1 MKIGKILAMAAVA
14 TVFASCSNEEELAN
28 VGKSESNA
36 IRFAGISGLSDTRTT
51 PIGTHN
57 LTSTNFDVMAFM
69 SSDNALFMGGKH
81 VTGASDH
88 GVKIVYKTSAW
99 DYDDPDKVAYWP
111 TSGDVDFYAVS
122 PAMTDDLFHH
132 GFAYDMTSAAKT
144 ITYATVDEYN
154 SEGTNHDVMY
164 AVTKD
169 RNKENNGTMPV
180 QMNFKHILSQVV
192 FKAKTT
198 SSILEVD
205 VENVKIHNF
214 VHSGKFTLPA
224 GEPAMSDWKP
234 SPAAKGAYTVKLN
247 AANVKTNNAVVNL
260 SDMNSPMMLIPQ
272 KLTKWSTYSAGAAV
286 SKLEADNAIECYLE
300 ISMKLKQNVSARL
313 LNIKRYMFHSTMPQ
327 DGNRASVTSTPL
339 FSEVVMTTM
348 ESRSFRQLR
357 LMLQQRIGQT
367 PALVLM
373 LMLISNKRRRQSI
386 KKGLCRN

>member
-81 VTGASDH
+81 VSGVSDH

-122 PAMTDDLFHH
+122 PAITDDLVHR
-132 GFAYDMTSAAKT
+132 FAYDMTSAAKT

-154 SEGTNHDVMY
+154 STGTNHDVMY
-164 AVTKD
+164 AVTKG
-169 RNKENNGTMPV
+169 RNKENNGTMAV

-205 VENVKIHNF
+205 VKSVKIHNF
-214 VHSGKFTLPA
+214 VIGGTFTLPD
-224 GEPAMSDWKP
+224 GEPAKSDW
-234 SPAAKGAYTVKLN
+234 SLSGAAKGVCTVKLD
-247 AANVKTNNAVVNL
+247 AANVVTKNAVIEL
-260 SDMNSPMMLIPQ
+260 SDMNSPLMMIPQ
-272 KLTKWSTYSAGAAV
+272 TLTKWSTYSAGTAV
-286 SKLEADNAIECYLE
+286 SKLEADNANECYLE
-300 ISMKLKQNVSARL
+300 ISMKLKQNDSYLIGSAAAYTTVYVPFD
-313 LNIKRYMFHSTMPQ
+313 NATGWEPGKRYIYTLIFGGGYDDQGEPILSPIKFEAATV
-327 DGNRASVTSTPL
+327 DWANTSAGADVN
-339 FSEVVMTTM
+339 F
-348 ESRSFRQLR
+348 
-357 LMLQQRIGQT
+357 
-367 PALVLM
+367 
-373 LMLISNKRRRQSI
+373 
-386 KKGLCRN
+386 

>member
-1 MKIGKILAMAAVA
+1 MKFGKILAVAVVA

-81 VTGASDH
+81 EAGHSDQ
-88 GVKIVYKTSAW
+88 GVKIVYNTTAW

-122 PAMTDDLFHH
+122 PAITNDLVLNHYF
-132 GFAYDMTSAAKT
+132 GYDMTSDAKT
-144 ITYATVDEYN
+144 ISYTTVDEYN
-154 SEGTNHDVMY
+154 SKGTNHDVMY
-164 AVTKD
+164 AVTKG

-180 QMNFKHILSQVV
+180 QMKFKHILSQVV

-214 VHSGKFTLPA
+214 VLSGKFTLPA
-224 GEPAMSDWKP
+224 EEPAMSDWEL

-247 AANVKTNNAVVNL
+247 AANVKTKNAAVNL
-260 SDMNSPMMLIPQ
+260 SDMNSPLMLIPQ
-272 KLTKWSTYSAGAAV
+272 QLTKWSTSGTAV
-286 SKLEADNAIECYLE
+286 SILEADKAKECYLE
-300 ISMKLKQNVSARL
+300 ISMKLKQNDSYLIGSAAEYKTVYVPFD
-313 LNIKRYMFHSTMPQ
+313 NATGWEPGKRYIYTLIFGGGYDDQGEPILSPITFNAATA
-327 DGNRASVTSTPL
+327 DWVDASAGADVN
-339 FSEVVMTTM
+339 F
-348 ESRSFRQLR
+348 
-357 LMLQQRIGQT
+357 
-367 PALVLM
+367 
-373 LMLISNKRRRQSI
+373 
-386 KKGLCRN
+386 

>member
-81 VTGASDH
+81 EAGASDH

-122 PAMTDDLFHH
+122 PAITDDLVHR
-132 GFAYDMTSAAKT
+132 FAYDMTSAAKT

-154 SEGTNHDVMY
+154 STGTNYDVMY
-164 AVTKD
+164 AVTKG
-169 RNKENNGTMPV
+169 RNKENNGTMAV
-180 QMNFKHILSQVV
+180 QMKFKHILSQVV

-205 VENVKIHNF
+205 VQSVKIHNF
-214 VHSGKFTLPA
+214 AVGGKFTLP
-224 GEPAMSDWKP
+224 EEDPKMSDWTL
-234 SPAAKGAYTVKLN
+234 SPLMGAYTVKLN
-247 AANVKTNNAVVNL
+247 AANVKTNDAVVDL
-260 SDMNSPMMLIPQ
+260 SDMNSPMMMIPQ
-272 KLTKWSTYSAGAAV
+272 QLTKWSTYSAGTAV
-286 SKLEADNAIECYLE
+286 PKHEADTKKECYLE
-300 ISMKLKQNVSARL
+300 ISMKLKQNDSYLIGSAAEYKTVYVPFD
-313 LNIKRYMFHSTMPQ
+313 NATGWEPGKRYIYTLIFGGGYDDQGEPILSPITF
-327 DGNRASVTSTPL
+327 DAA
-339 FSEVVMTTM
+339 TTNWVDANAGTDVN
-348 ESRSFRQLR
+348 F
-357 LMLQQRIGQT
+357 
-367 PALVLM
+367 
-373 LMLISNKRRRQSI
+373 
-386 KKGLCRN
+386 

>member
-1 MKIGKILAMAAVA
+1 MKFGKILAVAVVA

-36 IRFAGISGLSDTRTT
+36 IRFVGISGLSDTRTT

-81 VTGASDH
+81 VSGASDH

-99 DYDDPDKVAYWP
+99 DYDDKDKVAYWP

-122 PAMTDDLFHH
+122 PAITDDLVLQ

-144 ITYATVDEYN
+144 ISYTTVDEYN
-154 SEGTNHDVMY
+154 SKGTNHDVMY
-164 AVTKD
+164 AVTKGC
-169 RNKENNGTMPV
+169 NKENNGTMPV

-214 VHSGKFTLPA
+214 VLSGTFTLPA
-224 GEPAMSDWKP
+224 GEPAMSDWKL

-247 AANVKTNNAVVNL
+247 AANVKTKNAVVNL
-260 SDMNSPMMLIPQ
+260 SDMNSPLMLIPQ
-272 KLTKWSTYSAGAAV
+272 KLTKWSTYSATAV
-286 SKLEADNAIECYLE
+286 SIPEADKAKECYLE
-300 ISMKLKQNVSARL
+300 ISMKLKQNDSYLIGSAAEYKTVYVPFD
-313 LNIKRYMFHSTMPQ
+313 NATGWEPGKRYIYTLIFGGGYDDQGEPILSPITFNAATA
-327 DGNRASVTSTPL
+327 DWVDASAGADVN
-339 FSEVVMTTM
+339 F
-348 ESRSFRQLR
+348 
-357 LMLQQRIGQT
+357 
-367 PALVLM
+367 
-373 LMLISNKRRRQSI
+373 
-386 KKGLCRN
+386 

>member
-1 MKIGKILAMAAVA
+1 MKFGKILAVAVVA

-81 VTGASDH
+81 EAGHSDQ

-99 DYDDPDKVAYWP
+99 DYDDKDKMAYWP
-111 TSGDVDFYAVS
+111 TVGDVDFYAVS
-122 PAMTDDLFHH
+122 PAITNDLVLNHYF
-132 GFAYDMTSAAKT
+132 GYDMTSAAKT
-144 ITYATVDEYN
+144 ISYTTVDEYN
-154 SEGTNHDVMY
+154 SKGTNHDVMY
-164 AVTKD
+164 AVTKGC
-169 RNKENNGTMPV
+169 NKKNNGTMPV

-214 VHSGKFTLPA
+214 VLSGTFTLPA
-224 GEPAMSDWKP
+224 GEPAMSDWKL

-247 AANVKTNNAVVNL
+247 AANVKTKNAVVNL

-272 KLTKWSTYSAGAAV
+272 KLTKWSTYSAGTAV
-286 SKLEADNAIECYLE
+286 SILEADKAKKCYLE
-300 ISMKLKQNVSARL
+300 ISMKLKQNDSYLIGSAAEYKTVYVPFD
-313 LNIKRYMFHSTMPQ
+313 NATGWEPGKRYIYTLIFGGGYDDQGEPILSPITFYAATA
-327 DGNRASVTSTPL
+327 DWADASADVN
-339 FSEVVMTTM
+339 F
-348 ESRSFRQLR
+348 
-357 LMLQQRIGQT
+357 
-367 PALVLM
+367 
-373 LMLISNKRRRQSI
+373 
-386 KKGLCRN
+386 

>member
-1 MKIGKILAMAAVA
+1 MKFGKILAVAVVA

-36 IRFAGISGLSDTRTT
+36 IRFVGISGLSDTRTT

-81 VTGASDH
+81 VSGASDH

-122 PAMTDDLFHH
+122 PAITDDLVRQ
-132 GFAYDMTSAAKT
+132 GFAYDMTSTAKT
-144 ITYATVDEYN
+144 ISYTTVDEYD
-154 SEGTNHDVMY
+154 SKGTNHDVMY
-164 AVTKD
+164 AVTKG
-169 RNKENNGTMPV
+169 RNKENNGTKPV

-214 VHSGKFTLPA
+214 VLSGKFTLPA
-224 GEPAMSDWKP
+224 VEPAMSDWKL

-247 AANVKTNNAVVNL
+247 AANVKTKNAVVEL
-260 SDMNSPMMLIPQ
+260 SDMNSPLIMIPQ
-272 KLTKWSTYSAGAAV
+272 KLTKWSTSTGAAV
-286 SKLEADNAIECYLE
+286 SIHEADNAIESYLE
-300 ISMKLKQNVSARL
+300 ISMKLKQNDSYLIGSATEYKTVYVPFD
-313 LNIKRYMFHSTMPQ
+313 NATGWEPGKRYIYTLIFGGGYDDQGEPILSPITF
-327 DGNRASVTSTPL
+327 DATTVDWADASADVN
-339 FSEVVMTTM
+339 F
-348 ESRSFRQLR
+348 
-357 LMLQQRIGQT
+357 
-367 PALVLM
+367 
-373 LMLISNKRRRQSI
+373 
-386 KKGLCRN
+386 

>member
-1 MKIGKILAMAAVA
+1 MKFGKILAVAVVA

-81 VTGASDH
+81 VSGASDH

-122 PAMTDDLFHH
+122 PAITDDLVRQ
-132 GFAYDMTSAAKT
+132 GFAYDMTSTAKT
-144 ITYATVDEYN
+144 ISYTTVDEYD
-154 SEGTNHDVMY
+154 SKGTNHDVMY
-164 AVTKD
+164 AVTKG
-169 RNKENNGTMPV
+169 RNKENNGTKPV

-214 VHSGKFTLPA
+214 VLSGKFTLPA
-224 GEPAMSDWKP
+224 VEPAMSDWKL

-247 AANVKTNNAVVNL
+247 AANVKTKNAVVEL
-260 SDMNSPMMLIPQ
+260 SDMNSPLIMIPQ
-272 KLTKWSTYSAGAAV
+272 KLTKWSTSTGAAV
-286 SKLEADNAIECYLE
+286 SIPEADNAIESYLE
-300 ISMKLKQNVSARL
+300 ISMKLKQNDSYLIGSAAEYKTVYVPFD
-313 LNIKRYMFHSTMPQ
+313 NATGWEPGKRYIYTLIFGGGYDDQGEPILSPITFNAATA
-327 DGNRASVTSTPL
+327 DWVDASAGADVN
-339 FSEVVMTTM
+339 F
-348 ESRSFRQLR
+348 
-357 LMLQQRIGQT
+357 
-367 PALVLM
+367 
-373 LMLISNKRRRQSI
+373 
-386 KKGLCRN
+386 

>member
-1 MKIGKILAMAAVA
+1 MKFGKILAVAVVA

-81 VTGASDH
+81 EAGHSDQ
-88 GVKIVYKTSAW
+88 GVKIVYNTTAW

-122 PAMTDDLFHH
+122 PAITNDLVLNHYF
-132 GFAYDMTSAAKT
+132 GYDMTSAAKT
-144 ITYATVDEYN
+144 ISYTTVDEYD
-154 SEGTNHDVMY
+154 SKGTNHDVMY
-164 AVTKD
+164 AVTKG
-169 RNKENNGTMPV
+169 RNKENNGTKPV

-214 VHSGKFTLPA
+214 VLSGTFTLPA
-224 GEPAMSDWKP
+224 GEPAMSDWKL

-247 AANVKTNNAVVNL
+247 AANVKTKNAVVNL
-260 SDMNSPMMLIPQ
+260 SDMNSPLMLIPQ
-272 KLTKWSTYSAGAAV
+272 KLTKWSTSAGTAV
-286 SKLEADNAIECYLE
+286 SIPEADNAIESYLE
-300 ISMKLKQNVSARL
+300 ISMKLKQNDSYLIGSATEYKTVYVPFD
-313 LNIKRYMFHSTMPQ
+313 NATGWEPGKRYIYT
-327 DGNRASVTSTPL
+327 
-339 FSEVVMTTM
+339 
-348 ESRSFRQLR
+348 
-357 LMLQQRIGQT
+357 
-367 PALVLM
+367 
-373 LMLISNKRRRQSI
+373 LIFGGGYDDQGEPILSPITFDAATVDWADANA
-386 KKGLCRN
+386 GADVNVNF

>member
-1 MKIGKILAMAAVA
+1 MKIGKILAVAAVA

-36 IRFAGISGLSDTRTT
+36 IRFAGVSGLSDTRTT
-51 PIGTHN
+51 PIGTLN

-81 VTGASDH
+81 VSGASDH
-88 GVKIVYKTSAW
+88 GVKIVYNTSAW
-99 DYDDPDKVAYWP
+99 DYDDKDKVAYWP
-111 TSGDVDFYAVS
+111 TVGDVDFYAVS
-122 PAMTDDLFHH
+122 PAITDDLVHQ
-132 GFAYDMTSAAKT
+132 GFAYDMTSTAKT

-154 SEGTNHDVMY
+154 SAGTNHDVMY
-164 AVTKD
+164 AVTKG

-205 VENVKIHNF
+205 VKSVKIHNF
-214 VHSGKFTLPA
+214 VHSGTFTLPA

-300 ISMKLKQNVSARL
+300 ISMKLKQNDSYLIGSAAEYKTVYVPFD
-313 LNIKRYMFHSTMPQ
+313 NATGWEPGKRYIYTLIFGGGYDDQGEPILSPITFNAATV
-327 DGNRASVTSTPL
+327 DWADASAGADVN
-339 FSEVVMTTM
+339 F
-348 ESRSFRQLR
+348 
-357 LMLQQRIGQT
+357 
-367 PALVLM
+367 
-373 LMLISNKRRRQSI
+373 
-386 KKGLCRN
+386 

>member
-1 MKIGKILAMAAVA
+1 MKFGKILAVAVVA

-81 VTGASDH
+81 VSGASDH

-122 PAMTDDLFHH
+122 PAITNDLVLNHYF
-132 GFAYDMTSAAKT
+132 GYDMTSAAKT
-144 ITYATVDEYN
+144 ISYTTVDEYD

-164 AVTKD
+164 AVTKGC
-169 RNKENNGTMPV
+169 NKENNGTMPV

-214 VHSGKFTLPA
+214 VLSGKFTLPA
-224 GEPAMSDWKP
+224 REPAMSDWTL
-234 SPAAKGAYTVKLN
+234 SPVAAGAYTVKLN
-247 AANVKTNNAVVNL
+247 AANVKTKNAVVEL
-260 SDMNSPMMLIPQ
+260 SDMNSPLIMIPQ
-272 KLTKWSTYSAGAAV
+272 KLTKWSTYSAGTAV
-286 SKLEADNAIECYLE
+286 SIHEADNAIESYLE
-300 ISMKLKQNVSARL
+300 ISMKLKQNDSYLIGSAAEYKTVYVPFD
-313 LNIKRYMFHSTMPQ
+313 NATGWEPGKRYIYTLIFGGGYDDQGEPILSPITFNAATA
-327 DGNRASVTSTPL
+327 DWVDASAGADVN
-339 FSEVVMTTM
+339 F
-348 ESRSFRQLR
+348 
-357 LMLQQRIGQT
+357 
-367 PALVLM
+367 
-373 LMLISNKRRRQSI
+373 
-386 KKGLCRN
+386 

>member
-1 MKIGKILAMAAVA
+1 MKIGKILAVAAVA

-51 PIGTHN
+51 PIGTLN

-81 VTGASDH
+81 VTGVSDH

-99 DYDDPDKVAYWP
+99 DYDDQDKVAYWP
-111 TSGDVDFYAVS
+111 TAGDVDFYAVS

-132 GFAYDMTSAAKT
+132 GFAYDMTSTAKT

-154 SEGTNHDVMY
+154 STGTNHDVMY
-164 AVTKD
+164 AVTKG
-169 RNKENNGTMPV
+169 RNKENNGTMAV

-205 VENVKIHNF
+205 VKSVKIHNF
-214 VHSGKFTLPA
+214 VHSGTFTLPA
-224 GEPAMSDWKP
+224 GEPAMSYWNP

-300 ISMKLKQNVSARL
+300 ISMKLKQNDSYLIGSAAEYKTVYVPFD
-313 LNIKRYMFHSTMPQ
+313 NATGWEPGKRYIYTLIFGGGYDDQGEPILSPITFNAATV
-327 DGNRASVTSTPL
+327 DWADASADVN
-339 FSEVVMTTM
+339 F
-348 ESRSFRQLR
+348 
-357 LMLQQRIGQT
+357 
-367 PALVLM
+367 
-373 LMLISNKRRRQSI
+373 
-386 KKGLCRN
+386 

>member
-1 MKIGKILAMAAVA
+1 MKIGKILAVAVVA

-81 VTGASDH
+81 EAGHSDQ
-88 GVKIVYKTSAW
+88 GVKIVYNTTAW

-122 PAMTDDLFHH
+122 PAITNDLVLNHYF
-132 GFAYDMTSAAKT
+132 GYDMTSAAKT
-144 ITYATVDEYN
+144 ISYTTVDEYN
-154 SEGTNHDVMY
+154 SKGTNHDVMY
-164 AVTKD
+164 AVTKGL
-169 RNKENNGTMPV
+169 NKKNNGTMPV

-205 VENVKIHNF
+205 VDSVKIHNF
-214 VHSGKFTLPA
+214 VLSGKFTLPA
-224 GEPAMSDWKP
+224 GEPAREPAMSDWKL

-247 AANVKTNNAVVNL
+247 AANVKTKNAVVNL
-260 SDMNSPMMLIPQ
+260 SDMNSPLMLIPQ
-272 KLTKWSTYSAGAAV
+272 KLTKWSTYSADTAV
-286 SKLEADNAIECYLE
+286 SIPEADKAKECYLE
-300 ISMKLKQNVSARL
+300 ISMKLKQNDSYLIGSAAEYKTVYVPFD
-313 LNIKRYMFHSTMPQ
+313 NATGWEPGKRYIYTLIFGGGYDDHGEPILSPITF
-327 DGNRASVTSTPL
+327 DAATADWADASAGADVN
-339 FSEVVMTTM
+339 F
-348 ESRSFRQLR
+348 
-357 LMLQQRIGQT
+357 
-367 PALVLM
+367 
-373 LMLISNKRRRQSI
+373 
-386 KKGLCRN
+386 

>member
-1 MKIGKILAMAAVA
+1 MKFGKILAVAVVA

-81 VTGASDH
+81 VSGVSDH
-88 GVKIVYKTSAW
+88 GVKIVYKKSAW
-99 DYDDPDKVAYWP
+99 DYDDKDKMAYWP
-111 TSGDVDFYAVS
+111 TVGDVDFYAVS
-122 PAMTDDLFHH
+122 PAITGDLVLQ

-144 ITYATVDEYN
+144 ISYTTVDEYD

-164 AVTKD
+164 AVTKGC
-169 RNKENNGTMPV
+169 NKENNGTMPV

-214 VHSGKFTLPA
+214 VHSGTFTLPA
-224 GEPAMSDWKP
+224 GEPAMSDWKL

-247 AANVKTNNAVVNL
+247 AANVKTKNAVVNL
-260 SDMNSPMMLIPQ
+260 SDMNSPLMLIPQ
-272 KLTKWSTYSAGAAV
+272 KLTKWSTYLAGTAV
-286 SKLEADNAIECYLE
+286 SIPEADKAKECYLE
-300 ISMKLKQNVSARL
+300 ISMKLKQNDSYLIGSAAEYKTVYVPFD
-313 LNIKRYMFHSTMPQ
+313 NATGWEPGKRYIYT
-327 DGNRASVTSTPL
+327 
-339 FSEVVMTTM
+339 
-348 ESRSFRQLR
+348 
-357 LMLQQRIGQT
+357 
-367 PALVLM
+367 
-373 LMLISNKRRRQSI
+373 LIFGGGYDDHGKPILSPITFDAATVDWADANA
-386 KKGLCRN
+386 GADVNVNF